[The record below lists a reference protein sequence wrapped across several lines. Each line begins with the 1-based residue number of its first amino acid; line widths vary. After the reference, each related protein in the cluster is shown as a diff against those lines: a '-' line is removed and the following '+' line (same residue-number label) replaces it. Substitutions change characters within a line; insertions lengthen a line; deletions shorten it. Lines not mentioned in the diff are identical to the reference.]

1 MLAVALIVSGVSRIA
16 FGVGIKPTSG
26 WGWIVPAGVL
36 SLLVGVPIGISWPDT
51 LWILCAALAVD
62 LIGQGA
68 ACTSLGLALRSR
80 R

>member
-36 SLLVGVPIGISWPDT
+36 SLLVGVPIGIGRPGT
-51 LWILCAALAVD
+51 LWILCAVLAID
-62 LIGQGA
+62 LVGRGA
-68 ACTSLGLALRSR
+68 ACTSLGLALRPRS
-80 R
+80 